1 MFLNSYKTVTPAFGP
16 GSLRLSHAE
25 DPVVLVV
32 DDQEETRSEMKR
44 VLELHGYKVIDTD
57 SGQDAAKRARY
68 VYPDLLLVNLDVPL
82 LYQMVAARQIVRNA
96 ELGNIPVV
104 IVAHEDLVDP
114 VAVVEIG
121 VRRNEYLTRLFNYQ
135 QLENLLDYLLH

>member
-1 MFLNSYKTVTPAFGP
+1 
-16 GSLRLSHAE
+16 
-25 DPVVLVV
+25 VVLVV

-44 VLELHGYKVIDTD
+44 VLELNGYKVIDTD
-57 SGQDAAKRARY
+57 NGQDAAKRACY

-82 LYQMVAARQIVRNA
+82 LYQMVAARQIVKNA
-96 ELGNIPVV
+96 GLGNIPVV